1 MGGRGLVPQEV
12 SMSQLQ
18 PKASAPIR
26 DPHITPLWGR
36 VLDWEML
43 PPARTAG
50 LGTVAEPAGTGPDSE
65 LCLAFPSP
73 ASQVGVTATPVPQ
86 VVVV

>member
-1 MGGRGLVPQEV
+1 M
-12 SMSQLQ
+12 
-18 PKASAPIR
+18 
-26 DPHITPLWGR
+26 
-36 VLDWEML
+36 DWEML
-43 PPARTAG
+43 PPARIAG
-50 LGTVAEPAGTGPDSE
+50 LGTVAEPAVTGPDSE